1 MNGRGRAPARHWAA
15 IGENTCAAGIW
26 FLWGVHRLLG
36 RWPLRL
42 VLYPVVVFHW
52 ARNRGARE
60 ASLEYLRRL
69 HASRGVPMCA
79 PETQPG
85 LGHGL
90 RHFIS
95 FAETIVDKLLAAS
108 GRYRFER
115 VRYQGAEAMQALLA
129 SGRGGVLVTGHVGC
143 LELCQAAA
151 GRQPGLRLTVLVHTR
166 HAERFNRV
174 LRRLDPAS
182 PVRLLQVTE
191 VDAATAVS
199 LGERV
204 ANGEF
209 IAIAGDRVPVN
220 AGQTVM
226 APFLGHDAPF
236 PVGAYVLA
244 ALFRCPLLMLGC
256 VRVGRGHLVSFEVL
270 AERVELPRAGREQAL
285 AAHAALFA
293 GRLENLLVQAPYDWF
308 NFFPFWAQPVART
321 AGRPEKHTPRTP

>member
-1 MNGRGRAPARHWAA
+1 MHWAT

-42 VLYPVVVFHW
+42 VLYPVVVCYW

-69 HASRGVPMCA
+69 HAGRGVPVCA
-79 PETQPG
+79 PGTTPG
-85 LGHGL
+85 PAHGL

-108 GRYRFER
+108 GRYRFDR

-220 AGQTVM
+220 AGKTVL
-226 APFLGHDAPF
+226 APFLGHEAPF

-256 VRVGRGHLVSFEVL
+256 VRLGSGHLVSFETL

-308 NFFPFWAQPVART
+308 NFFPFWAQPVERS
-321 AGRPEKHTPRTP
+321 AGRPEKNTPRTP